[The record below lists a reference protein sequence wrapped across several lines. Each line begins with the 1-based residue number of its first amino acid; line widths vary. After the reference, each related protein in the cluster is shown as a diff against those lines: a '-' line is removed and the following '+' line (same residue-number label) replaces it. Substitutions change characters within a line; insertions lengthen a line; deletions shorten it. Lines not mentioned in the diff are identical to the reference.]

1 MRRATDIN
9 DAFHFIGCRVDERD
23 RIRSNRYHGKGFGI
37 RRITK
42 SVNKKL
48 SFVER
53 TKRSR
58 HWIAKSN
65 HAEQLILR
73 RVNYGNG
80 IGSLVRRVN
89 AIVTGDRNIWPS
101 PGRLFRH
108 SAWQKT

>member
-9 DAFHFIGCRVDERD
+9 YAFHFIGCRVDERD

-73 RVNYGNG
+73 RVNYGKRYWKSG
-80 IGSLVRRVN
+80 PPCKR
-89 AIVTGDRNIWPS
+89 DRDWRWRS
-101 PGRLFRH
+101 EER
-108 SAWQKT
+108 